1 MATLGHDNLPTL
13 ENSQPISLE
22 TPKIWASAALTTPV
36 DDDIYDCSC
45 CDGFSALDEAASAIA
60 DLKREERGSNF
71 YRDVLASIR
80 ERNSGEIRRHSRDAS
95 EIGNSSETW
104 LPWPFDRVVKS
115 SGIRIGKMTR
125 CFAILAAVSMIMP
138 AAAMDHELVPVG
150 ASAVTAAAAAAGAAA
165 ANVVDPNHIPTVAAG
180 TCTGIL
186 FLCVGYLTGAA
197 RSLLGPLM
205 GITSVLWFIMR
216 NDAAI
221 KPGLSWMIFGA
232 WSIVTLTYLSLQC
245 LRVTYHKVYMLMV
258 TGFAGICLCVVA
270 LVQKSS
276 IKGGIVTAIPPCAS
290 FAAYAVAFC
299 FPDRPRRPQL
309 PIVEH
314 ESY

>member
-1 MATLGHDNLPTL
+1 MDCEDFLAGESFLNPARVVRIAPFRRNIYTTLHHTHTADFEEFKWIIQNGSTDVWYEKPGPSSLKRMATLGHDNLPTL

-221 KPGLSWMIFGA
+221 KPGLSWM
-232 WSIVTLTYLSLQC
+232 
-245 LRVTYHKVYMLMV
+245 
-258 TGFAGICLCVVA
+258 
-270 LVQKSS
+270 
-276 IKGGIVTAIPPCAS
+276 
-290 FAAYAVAFC
+290 
-299 FPDRPRRPQL
+299 
-309 PIVEH
+309 
-314 ESY
+314 